1 MSDFPWYN
9 NYPKGVP
16 REINPDQYKNLPA
29 LFEEVF
35 QKYGSNEAYENMG
48 KVLTYSEVDELS
60 NNFAAYLQNEAGL
73 KKGDRM
79 AIQMPNCLQYPIAM
93 IGALKAGVIVVG
105 TNPLYTAREMAHQ
118 FKDSGAKAI
127 VIVANFASNLEKIL
141 EETEIKTVVVT
152 QLGDMLGGLKG
163 GIVNFVVKNIKKM
176 VPSFNLPTAVKFK
189 DALKKG
195 KSTSF
200 KKPEIDPSDLAF
212 LQYTGGTTGVSKGA
226 QLSHRNLVAHTMQT
240 KEWFKP
246 LFADGVQEQ
255 MITALPLYHIFAL
268 AVNGILMFSIGAKS
282 ILITNPRDMPAF
294 IKELKK
300 HPFTLMT
307 GVNTLFNGLLN
318 QPNIKEVDF
327 SHLKGSIGGGMAV
340 QRAVAEKWKEL
351 TGGPLVEGY
360 GLSETSPVLS
370 VNPLDGTE
378 RIGTIG
384 MPTPSTDMKILDE
397 EGKEVNLGEPGEI
410 CGKGPQVMSGY
421 WNKPELNEETF
432 FNKEWFRTGDIGV
445 QDEDGFF
452 KIVDRKKDMINVS
465 GFNVYPNEI
474 EDVIAGMDKV
484 LEVAVIGIPDE
495 KSTEVVKAFVVKK
508 DESLTEQEI
517 LDYCKENL
525 TKYKCPKAVSF
536 EKELPKSNVGKIIR
550 RHLRER

>member
-1 MSDFPWYN
+1 
-9 NYPKGVP
+9 
-16 REINPDQYKNLPA
+16 
-29 LFEEVF
+29 
-35 QKYGSNEAYENMG
+35 
-48 KVLTYSEVDELS
+48 
-60 NNFAAYLQNEAGL
+60 
-73 KKGDRM
+73 
-79 AIQMPNCLQYPIAM
+79 
-93 IGALKAGVIVVG
+93 
-105 TNPLYTAREMAHQ
+105 
-118 FKDSGAKAI
+118 
-127 VIVANFASNLEKIL
+127 
-141 EETEIKTVVVT
+141 
-152 QLGDMLGGLKG
+152 
-163 GIVNFVVKNIKKM
+163 
-176 VPSFNLPTAVKFK
+176 
-189 DALKKG
+189 
-195 KSTSF
+195 
-200 KKPEIDPSDLAF
+200 
-212 LQYTGGTTGVSKGA
+212 
-226 QLSHRNLVAHTMQT
+226 MQT

-246 LFADGVQEQ
+246 LFSDGVQEQ

-318 QPNIKEVDF
+318 QEKIKEVDF

-340 QRAVAEKWKEL
+340 QKAVAEKWKDL

-397 EGKEVNLGEPGEI
+397 AGKEVKLGEPGEI
-410 CGKGPQVMSGY
+410 CGKGPQVMTGY
-421 WNKPELNEETF
+421 WNKPELNDSTF
-432 FNKEWFRTGDIGV
+432 FNGEWFRTGDVGV
-445 QDEDGFF
+445 QDADGFF
-452 KIVDRKKDMINVS
+452 KIVDRIKDMINVS

-474 EDVIAGMDKV
+474 EDVIAGMEKV

-508 DESLTEQEI
+508 DESLTEQEVI
-517 LDYCKENL
+517 DYCKENL
-525 TKYKCPKAVSF
+525 TKYKCPKSVSF

-550 RHLRER
+550 RHLREK